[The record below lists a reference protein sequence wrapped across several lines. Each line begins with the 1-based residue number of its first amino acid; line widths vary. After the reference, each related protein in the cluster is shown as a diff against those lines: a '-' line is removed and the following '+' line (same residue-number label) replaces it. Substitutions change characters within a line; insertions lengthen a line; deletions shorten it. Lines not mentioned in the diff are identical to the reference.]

1 MIRTLLS
8 PAAGLAFALGAAL
21 APAPAGAAPALDP
34 APLIET
40 WLLPRY
46 GAFAEAAAAQK
57 AAWGKFCA
65 AREEAGVGALKD
77 AYGAAADAWNAVE
90 FVTFGPVSQELRAD
104 RIDFF
109 PDRRNAIARALSEI
123 LADPDEARLAPERFS
138 KSSAA
143 AQGLPALE
151 RLLYDEGAAAALA
164 GGADGARRCAL
175 GSAVAGNL
183 ADVSAQIRDAWGDR
197 SHGLMAAVA
206 AGKGDPDFFPDAAA
220 LPGMILTDLS
230 GAFQRVN
237 DTKITPVLSGG
248 HDDARPALADSW
260 RSGRSGRVVANMVRS
275 ADALLKAIALQMP
288 ARTQGVVNKAAN
300 AADAAAQGFPADLG
314 AAAGTPDGAAAI
326 AAAVKIFKAAQLTVY
341 RPIASYF
348 GVSLGFNA
356 LDGD

>member
-65 AREEAGVGALKD
+65 ARGEAGVGALKD
-77 AYGAAADAWNAVE
+77 AYGVTADAWNAVE
-90 FVTFGPVSQELRAD
+90 FVTFGPVSRELRAD

-109 PDRRNAIARALSEI
+109 PDRRNAVARALAEI
-123 LADPDEARLAPERFS
+123 LADSDEARLAPERFA

-151 RLLYDEGAAAALA
+151 RLLYDEGAAAALV
-164 GGADGARRCAL
+164 GVDGARRCAL

-197 SHGLMAAVA
+197 SRGLMAAVA

-237 DTKITPVLSGG
+237 DTKIAPVLSGG
-248 HDDARPALADSW
+248 QDEAKPALADSW

-300 AADAAAQGFPADLG
+300 AADAAAQAFPADLG
-314 AAAGTPDGAAAI
+314 AAAGTSDGAAQI
-326 AAAVKIFKAAQLTVY
+326 AAAIKIFKAAQLTVY